1 MTARNTVVLVP
12 LAALS
17 ALALTQCA
25 QSQPPVRSSAAAVAT
40 AKAAWSSVHSKVP
53 WEGRYSA
60 ANVARFEPYTASLSG
75 GVWTVTGTVV
85 EGISIRD
92 MPLARVRQSDGATDV
107 SNGL

>member
-1 MTARNTVVLVP
+1 MTTKNSSLLIP

-17 ALALTQCA
+17 ALAFTQCA
-25 QSQPPVRSSAAAVAT
+25 RPPQAVTSSVAAVAT

-60 ANVARFEPYTASLSG
+60 TNVARFEPYTARLSG

-85 EGISIRD
+85 DGIPIKS